1 MFEAPLTKTVARA
14 REAIPMTIKP
24 NTHARG
30 RRRAA
35 VVAIVLGGLFVSSAL
50 ASTIVG
56 TPRNDTLRGT
66 PLADRLLGRAGNDRL
81 YGLAGNDR
89 LQGGPGLDRFSCGPG
104 RDTAVAEVGEA
115 VAKDCEIVK
124 RIGAAPVAPPP
135 PPATPPP
142 PPPPPAPPPP
152 AAPRAKPG
160 FFGGFASTGGS
171 VNLTVA
177 PDGRSFSKFEFTYQA
192 DCTPPSRLSDGATY
206 SGSVEIRP
214 DGTFSADGTTEGLA
228 VKFSGS
234 FDAAGTSASGR
245 FQVHRSLDY
254 EGNHYECD
262 SGGADWSAKWQG

>member
-1 MFEAPLTKTVARA
+1 
-14 REAIPMTIKP
+14 MTIKP

-142 PPPPPAPPPP
+142 A
-152 AAPRAKPG
+152 AAPARASATGCSAGEAGVLRRVREHRRQRQPHRGLRRAEFLEVRVHVPG
-160 FFGGFASTGGS
+160 GLHAAESVERRRDVQRLRRDSSGRDVLGGRYDRGSGGEVQWLLRCRGHVRLGSLPGAPLARLRGEPLRVRLRRGGLVCQVAGMSDVSTRRPRLIGGFWT
-171 VNLTVA
+171 
-177 PDGRSFSKFEFTYQA
+177 
-192 DCTPPSRLSDGATY
+192 
-206 SGSVEIRP
+206 
-214 DGTFSADGTTEGLA
+214 
-228 VKFSGS
+228 
-234 FDAAGTSASGR
+234 
-245 FQVHRSLDY
+245 
-254 EGNHYECD
+254 
-262 SGGADWSAKWQG
+262 

>member
-1 MFEAPLTKTVARA
+1 
-14 REAIPMTIKP
+14 MTIKP

-135 PPATPPP
+135 PLRHLPRRRPRPRLRHRLLRGRSRGSSEGSR
-142 PPPPPAPPPP
+142 APE
-152 AAPRAKPG
+152 A
-160 FFGGFASTGGS
+160 ASTSPWPPTGGALE
-171 VNLTVA
+171 VRVHVPGGLHA
-177 PDGRSFSKFEFTYQA
+177 AE
-192 DCTPPSRLSDGATY
+192 
-206 SGSVEIRP
+206 SVERRR
-214 DGTFSADGTTEGLA
+214 DVQRLRRDS
-228 VKFSGS
+228 SGRDVLGGRYDRGS
-234 FDAAGTSASGR
+234 GGEVQWLLRCRGHVRLGR

-254 EGNHYECD
+254 EGNHYERLRR
-262 SGGADWSAKWQG
+262 GGLVCQVAGMSDVSTCRPRLIGGFWT

>member
-35 VVAIVLGGLFVSSAL
+35 VVAIVLEACSSRLPLLRPSSAL
-50 ASTIVG
+50 RATTRSAGHRWPTG
-56 TPRNDTLRGT
+56 CS
-66 PLADRLLGRAGNDRL
+66 AGRATTVSTGWRATTACRARARPL
-81 YGLAGNDR
+81 LLRA
-89 LQGGPGLDRFSCGPG
+89 G

-142 PPPPPAPPPP
+142 PPPPPPAPPPP

-177 PDGRSFSKFEFTYQA
+177 PTG
-192 DCTPPSRLSDGATY
+192 GALEVRVHVP
-206 SGSVEIRP
+206 GGLHAAESVERRR
-214 DGTFSADGTTEGLA
+214 DVQRLRRDS
-228 VKFSGS
+228 
-234 FDAAGTSASGR
+234 SGR
-245 FQVHRSLDY
+245 DVL
-254 EGNHYECD
+254 
-262 SGGADWSAKWQG
+262 GGRYDRRVWR